1 MLDMDHPAD
10 TPPRRRWLQFS
21 LRSLLL
27 VMLLVAVYLGGRTS
41 QNWQYVFTPNLAGS
55 WTAAMPSGFNQ
66 PTTLKDLGNGQ
77 YLLSS
82 RANVFNGT
90 YEWKDGQLVVV
101 KPADQRMM
109 GLVWRWDGN
118 QLMLIGEPADT
129 PTGPS
134 YLGTALHR
142 VPGK

>member
-1 MLDMDHPAD
+1 MDHPAD

-41 QNWQYVFTPNLAGS
+41 QNWQYVFTPKLAGS
-55 WTAAMPSGFNQ
+55 WTAAMPSGHKQ
-66 PTTLKDLGNGQ
+66 PTTLKDLGKGQ

-82 RANVFNGT
+82 RADVFNGT
-90 YEWKDGQLVVV
+90 YEWKDGQLVIV

-109 GLVWRWDGN
+109 GLVWRWDGK
-118 QLMLIGEPADT
+118 QLLLVAEPGNT
-129 PTGPS
+129 PTGSS
-134 YLGTALHR
+134 YVGTTLDR
-142 VPGK
+142 SQPK